1 MHQKAMAAGWLEPK
15 GSGASAAAAN
25 RSHAAILVRPMGPRY
40 LRHSVMSTARP
51 IRRQESWCGSRPNRC
66 QGIYIQ
72 RLDVVFE
79 LCSIV
84 RLKSNAV
91 RATKGHRTEAPFEIR
106 IAANP
111 RDSRRSRNTDPGSPL
126 AAATPSA
133 SVMRQADAKSASA
146 KLEWHS
152 RESAG

>member
-15 GSGASAAAAN
+15 GSGASAAAVEQKP
-25 RSHAAILVRPMGPRY
+25 RSNPRPPMGQRY
-40 LRHSVMSTARP
+40 LRHSVMNAARP
-51 IRRQESWCGSRPNRC
+51 IRRHELWCGSRPNRC

-111 RDSRRSRNTDPGSPL
+111 RNSRRSRNNGSGI
-126 AAATPSA
+126 ATRSRDALGERHAPSR
-133 SVMRQADAKSASA
+133 RQK
-146 KLEWHS
+146 
-152 RESAG
+152 RQR